1 MNVVMT
7 GAGRLVEVQ
16 AGGEEHDFSREEFQ
30 SLLTLA
36 EQGLK
41 KVFAFQEASWKSRPP
56 ASPLPAKQA

>member
-16 AGGEEHDFSREEFQ
+16 AGGEEHDFSSEEFH

-36 EQGLK
+36 QEGLK
-41 KVFAFQEASWKSRPP
+41 KVFNFQESSWKSRPKAEPLSSSP
-56 ASPLPAKQA
+56 A